1 MNMSGKLFRLCAF
14 GALAFFALAIGAYA
28 LLFYGSPEGL
38 REQLFVTEK
47 GAMPAIW
54 YGILWAH
61 AVSAGIA
68 LAIGWLQFVKRLRL
82 KAPWLHRAI
91 GYIYSAAIAIG
102 GLTGLYLAFYSNGG
116 WSARI
121 GFSVLS
127 ILWLFTLYRSLESII
142 VNRDAAKHGRWM
154 TYNYALSCA
163 AISLRIYTTLAA
175 VILGISDT
183 NVSFVVIAWLAW
195 IPNLLIARYIMSK
208 RSNKIPFNNQTK
220 GVIS

>member
-1 MNMSGKLFRLCAF
+1 MSGKVFRLWAF
-14 GALAFFALAIGAYA
+14 GALAFFSLAIGAYA
-28 LLFYGSPEGL
+28 LMFYGSPEGL

-68 LAIGWLQFVKRLRL
+68 LAIGWLQFVKRLRHRV
-82 KAPWLHRAI
+82 PWLHRAI
-91 GYIYSAAIAIG
+91 GYLYSAAIAIG

-127 ILWLFTLYRSLESII
+127 LLWLYTLYRSLESII
-142 VNRDAAKHGRWM
+142 VHRDAAKHGRWM

-163 AISLRIYTTLAA
+163 AISLRLYTTLAA
-175 VILGISDT
+175 IILGISDT
-183 NVSFVVIAWLAW
+183 NETFIVIAWLAW
-195 IPNLLIARYIMSK
+195 VPNLLIARYILGKGGRTNK
-208 RSNKIPFNNQTK
+208 RPFNNQTK